1 MRMDKFSKY
10 KTNFLEGNFL
20 CSNWLTMDLKTK
32 WFYTVCH
39 TMNVHA
45 QHSSSTHILH
55 STKGPWKCWSSKIQ
69 VRIFFQFVILLCN
82 PGVLKLFVL
91 MSYVDASLR
100 RRKLAPLNQLDC
112 QSEVSQK
119 KKKKKTQES
128 SPVLSVPSAA
138 AATDEDWENA
148 TKIAISS
155 LEEDHFDFRYLSGFL
170 FSYLYVCIYMCIICF
185 LFQ

>member
-1 MRMDKFSKY
+1 M
-10 KTNFLEGNFL
+10 
-20 CSNWLTMDLKTK
+20 
-32 WFYTVCH
+32 
-39 TMNVHA
+39 
-45 QHSSSTHILH
+45 
-55 STKGPWKCWSSKIQ
+55 
-69 VRIFFQFVILLCN
+69 FQFVILLCN

-91 MSYVDASLR
+91 MSYLDASLR

-128 SPVLSVPSAA
+128 SPFLSVPSAA

-170 FSYLYVCIYMCIICF
+170 FSYLYFHMCIICF